1 MGTTV
6 ISRISSSF
14 KNMDELELAFHEMD
28 LDGDGKITKDE
39 MMKYGSLNE
48 QEVNAVFELGDVD
61 RDGTID
67 IQEFTGV
74 MTSCSPVP
82 YVEAGVT
89 EQIGDRQVD
98 IVGSSP
104 KCIVWCHD
112 MRGFNAGDR
121 TRQLVDK
128 LAETTGWT
136 VVLPDFIGDIRDY
149 WVERLWP
156 FLRD

>member
-1 MGTTV
+1 
-6 ISRISSSF
+6 
-14 KNMDELELAFHEMD
+14 MDELEFAFHEMD

-82 YVEAGVT
+82 YVVS
-89 EQIGDRQVD
+89 D
-98 IVGSSP
+98 
-104 KCIVWCHD
+104 
-112 MRGFNAGDR
+112 
-121 TRQLVDK
+121 
-128 LAETTGWT
+128 
-136 VVLPDFIGDIRDY
+136 
-149 WVERLWP
+149 P
-156 FLRD
+156 FLQC